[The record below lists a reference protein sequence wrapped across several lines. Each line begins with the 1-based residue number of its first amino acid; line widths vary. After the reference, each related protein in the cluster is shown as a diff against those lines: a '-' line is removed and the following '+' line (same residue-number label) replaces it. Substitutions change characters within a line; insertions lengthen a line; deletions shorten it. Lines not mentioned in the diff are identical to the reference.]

1 MHDPYRADVARQQ
14 TGYNQ
19 PAYPSFY
26 LGSDLDWSR
35 VPGPGARRPADR

>member
-1 MHDPYRADVARQQ
+1 VARQQ

-35 VPGPGARRPADR
+35 VPVPGVRRHADR